1 MADPVLFIVV
11 LFHLL
16 HKGHLLLFLQI
27 LINDRHIREHQL
39 LSFLNLLLHQ
49 LLKLLLCDR
58 SNFLVVHV
66 DSDLLHGR
74 GPIVSRRW
82 QYLQRDGL
90 ENVRLVI
97 QYLSFGLVRRCTSKL
112 PFIPLLLLYIAD
124 SLVRIGAE
132 VEVRA

>member
-1 MADPVLFIVV
+1 MADFVLFIVV
-11 LFHLL
+11 LLHLL
-16 HKGHLLLFLQI
+16 HEGHLLLFLQI
-27 LINDRHIREHQL
+27 FINDWHIREHQL

-49 LLKLLLCDR
+49 LLKLLLCNR
-58 SNFLVVHV
+58 PHFLVVHV

-90 ENVRLVI
+90 EDMRLVI
-97 QYLSFGLVRRCTSKL
+97 QYLSFGLVRRCACKL
-112 PFIPLLLLYIAD
+112 PFIPLLLFYIAD
-124 SLVRIGAE
+124 GLVRIGAE